1 MPVPEATQPGS
12 GTSLEFLCVNE
23 YIREFVGARTLKT
36 GFEIG
41 LIDRLIEGPATI
53 GELQESIRCD
63 SGGLAFLLDLLAG
76 NRVVEQQGGSYALAA
91 GFTVALRYRD
101 LLEAKL
107 DFAGFLASDFLDL
120 FTALVAEPATFQEN
134 ARLFKLFDYRR
145 ALESGVENYRHT
157 RAWMRLTTA
166 LTRYEAGVCLNQHDF
181 RGYRR
186 MLDIGGNSGEFA
198 LRLCRA
204 HPQLHATVMDLPVV
218 CEVGQA
224 HILPETERDRIG
236 FMKADIR
243 NDELP
248 AGYDLINFKSML
260 HDWPER
266 DALRFLDKAAAVL
279 EPGGTLMIL
288 ERGPLPVRKGVP
300 AFHMLPILLF
310 FRSYRPWS
318 VYTRH
323 LETMGLQQVEVRE
336 FAIETPFYLITASK
350 KA

>member
-1 MPVPEATQPGS
+1 MPAPEATQPGS

-23 YIREFVGARTLKT
+23 YIRELVGARALKT
-36 GFEIG
+36 GFELG
-41 LIDRLIEGPATI
+41 LIDRLMEGPAGI
-53 GELQESIRCD
+53 GELQDSIRCD
-63 SGGLAFLLDLLAG
+63 PGGLAFLVDLLVG
-76 NRVVEQQGGSYALAA
+76 NRVLERQGDRYALST
-91 GFTVALRYRD
+91 GFSMALRYRD

-107 DFAGFLASDFLDL
+107 DFAGFLAGDFLDL
-120 FTALVAEPATFQEN
+120 FTALIAEPASFQDS

-145 ALESGVENYRHT
+145 ALEPGVENYRHT

-186 MLDIGGNSGEFA
+186 MLDIGGNSGEFV
-198 LRLCRA
+198 LQLCRA
-204 HPQLHATVMDLPVV
+204 HPQLRATVLDLPVV

-224 HILPETERDRIG
+224 HILPEAERDRIG
-236 FMKADIR
+236 FIKADIR
-243 NDELP
+243 NDALP
-248 AGYDLINFKSML
+248 AGYDLISFKSML
-260 HDWPER
+260 HDWPDQ
-266 DALRFLDKAAAVL
+266 DALQFLDKAAAAL

-288 ERGPLPVRKGVP
+288 ERSPLPARKGVP

-318 VYTRH
+318 FYTRH
-323 LETMGLQQVEVRE
+323 LGAMGLQQVEVRE

-350 KA
+350 PA